1 MTDQSPEQ
9 QVESASKAFEQEFE
23 RFSHFTGDPSTFS
36 ALDLETASAEE
47 RALAELRTR
56 HLGKKSALAATKKLI
71 GRVAPEGR
79 AAFGQLVQSTESRLV
94 QSLDQ
99 AEQNLKTHIETART
113 ARESI
118 DVTMPG
124 RRPRSGHR
132 HPITLLRERLEDVF
146 VALGYAIE
154 DDREIETDFYNFSAL
169 NIPENHPAR
178 GWQDTFYTTDGFALR
193 SQTSTVQ
200 IHAMQRR
207 GVPVRMIAPGRV
219 FRRDTPDPTHNP
231 MFFQVE
237 GLCVDRG
244 ITMAHLKG
252 TVGELLRRMFGPD
265 TVTRFRPSYFPF
277 TEPSAEFDFS
287 CFKCKGS
294 GCRIC
299 KNSGWIELGGSG
311 MVHPNVLRAVGVDPQ
326 VYFGFVFVLGIDR
339 MCALMYELDDIRLL
353 FENDVRFLEKF
364 ESMFISHEWLKELTD
379 TKRSPA
385 ELRER
390 LTMVGLA
397 IDAVDEHNGDAV
409 LDVEVPSNRPDC
421 LSHVGI
427 AREVS
432 VIEKGHLRLPA
443 SKPPKAEGRAGD
455 FTSVEI
461 KDPDLCP
468 RY

>member
-1 MTDQSPEQ
+1 MTESLSPKQ
-9 QVESASKAFEQEFE
+9 QVEAANKAFEQEFE
-23 RFSHFTGDPSTFS
+23 RFARFTGDPSALS
-36 ALDLETASAEE
+36 GLDLEAAIAEE

-56 HLGKKSALAATKKLI
+56 HLGKKSPLAATKKLI
-71 GRVAPEGR
+71 GRVPAEER
-79 AAFGQLVQSTESRLV
+79 AAFGQLVQSTEASLV
-94 QSLDQ
+94 EALDNATQSLKNYIDQ
-99 AEQNLKTHIETART
+99 QRT

-118 DVTMPG
+118 DVTQPG
-124 RRPRSGHR
+124 RRPRAGHR

-154 DDREIETDFYNFSAL
+154 DDREIETDFYNFDAL
-169 NIPENHPAR
+169 NIPLNHPAR
-178 GWQDTFYTTDGFALR
+178 AWQDTFYTTDGFALR

-252 TVGELLRRMFGPD
+252 TVGEFLRRMFGPD

-287 CFKCKGS
+287 CFKCNGS

-326 VYFGFVFVLGIDR
+326 EYSGFAFGLGIDR

-364 ESMFISHEWLKELTD
+364 E
-379 TKRSPA
+379 
-385 ELRER
+385 
-390 LTMVGLA
+390 
-397 IDAVDEHNGDAV
+397 
-409 LDVEVPSNRPDC
+409 
-421 LSHVGI
+421 
-427 AREVS
+427 
-432 VIEKGHLRLPA
+432 
-443 SKPPKAEGRAGD
+443 
-455 FTSVEI
+455 
-461 KDPDLCP
+461 
-468 RY
+468 

>member
-1 MTDQSPEQ
+1 VGCGEEELVEPLMTEQSPQ
-9 QVESASKAFEQEFE
+9 TQVESARKAFEQEFE
-23 RFSHFTGDPSTFS
+23 RFARFTTDPTALS
-36 ALDLETASAEE
+36 AVDLETALAEE
-47 RALAELRTR
+47 RALADLRTR
-56 HLGKKSALAATKKLI
+56 HLGKKSSLAATKKLI
-71 GRVAPEGR
+71 GRVLPEER
-79 AAFGQLVQSTESRLV
+79 AAFGQLVQKSEAELV

-99 AEQNLKTHIETART
+99 AEQALKQYIENERT
-113 ARESI
+113 SRESI

-124 RRPRSGHR
+124 RRPRFGHR

-154 DDREIETDFYNFSAL
+154 DDREIETDFYNFDAL

-178 GWQDTFYTTDGFALR
+178 AWQDTFYTTEGFALR

-231 MFFQVE
+231 MFYQVE

-252 TVGELLRRMFGPD
+252 TVAEFLRRMFGPD
-265 TVTRFRPSYFPF
+265 TITRFRPSYFPF

-311 MVHPNVLRAVGVDPQ
+311 MVHPNVLRMVGVDPQ
-326 VYFGFVFVLGIDR
+326 EYSGFAFGLGIDR
-339 MCALMYELDDIRLL
+339 MCSLMYELDDIRLL

-364 ESMFISHEWLKELTD
+364 E
-379 TKRSPA
+379 
-385 ELRER
+385 
-390 LTMVGLA
+390 
-397 IDAVDEHNGDAV
+397 
-409 LDVEVPSNRPDC
+409 
-421 LSHVGI
+421 
-427 AREVS
+427 
-432 VIEKGHLRLPA
+432 
-443 SKPPKAEGRAGD
+443 
-455 FTSVEI
+455 
-461 KDPDLCP
+461 
-468 RY
+468 